1 MAATMRDRAVTVLVA
16 AAILVLG
23 VVTARAEPRGEG
35 GVLPAG
41 SDLDL
46 DSLYRPR
53 EVFRSEAIHGRKPY
67 LVVLG
72 DIAFG
77 APSLLGGAARQA
89 GISCSTCHVAG
100 ANNPALY
107 IPGLSTRGGNFD
119 TTNALFNAK
128 ADNGVFDPVA
138 IPSLRGARQFG
149 PYGHDGRMASLRD
162 FVRQVIVVEF
172 AGPEPAPEILDA
184 LVAYVQDIDLLP
196 NRRLGQDGKLLAP
209 LSDAEK
215 RGEALFSKP
224 FPHDPSLSCA
234 GCHLPSAGFV
244 DHVQHDV
251 GSAGLFKTPTLRNAN
266 FNAPYFH
273 DGRYRSYGEVVAHF
287 DRMFYLGLSAQDRED
302 LVAYLKAIGGAD
314 EPFVADSIE
323 LRLAEIDDFIG
334 ALDTAIPEH
343 NAGAVALT
351 VDAVSGDLRELA
363 ENFPERK
370 DTSVSGGSEERR
382 RARGALRELVLSL
395 HHVGAAAADGQFTE
409 AAAALGDYRAQRAQ
423 ALPLLKAAEP
433 WSLFNPTINEARRA
447 ALRQVTKAGADPRL
461 AARPRPDDD

>member
-1 MAATMRDRAVTVLVA
+1 MGRAMRLRAVLMTA
-16 AAILVLG
+16 AAMLALAIGAV
-23 VVTARAEPRGEG
+23 RADPRGEG

-41 SDLDL
+41 SDIDN
-46 DSLYRPR
+46 DSFYQPR

-89 GISCSTCHVAG
+89 GMSCGTCHIAG
-100 ANNPALY
+100 TNNPALY

-128 ADNGVFDPVA
+128 ADNGLLDPVA

-172 AGPEPAPEILDA
+172 AGPEPAPATLDA
-184 LVAYVQDIDLLP
+184 LVAYIQDIDILP
-196 NRRLGQDGKLLAP
+196 NRRLGEDGKLLAP
-209 LSDAEK
+209 VSEAEK

-234 GCHLPSAGFV
+234 ACHRPSAGFV

-251 GSAGLFKTPTLRNAN
+251 GSSGLFKTPTLLDAN

-287 DRMFYLGLSAQDRED
+287 DRLFYLGLTAGDRAD
-302 LVAYLKAIGGAD
+302 LVAYLQAIGGAD
-314 EPFVADSIE
+314 EPYVADSIE
-323 LRLAEIDDFIG
+323 LRLAEIDDFTG
-334 ALDTAIPEH
+334 ALDTAMPEH
-343 NAGAVALT
+343 DTTAVALT
-351 VDAVSGDLRELA
+351 VDAVGADLRELG

-370 DTSVSGGSEERR
+370 DTTVSGGVAERR
-382 RARGALRELVLSL
+382 AARGAVRELVLSL
-395 HHVGAAAADGQFTE
+395 GRVGALAGDGQFAE
-409 AAAALGDYRAQRAQ
+409 AVAALADYRAKRAE
-423 ALPLLKAAEP
+423 ALPLLKAAES
-433 WSLFNPTINEARRA
+433 WSLFNPTIHEQRRA
-447 ALRQVTKAGADPRL
+447 ALRQVTKAGVDPRL
-461 AARPRPDDD
+461 AARPRLDND